1 MELNHTCVEIL
12 KILYNEQDYVSIADL
27 SERLGKTER
36 SVRYNLD
43 IVDKYLQQHGL
54 PFTERE
60 FARGIKLKVTPEVST
75 VLHDYLSVSTPYQY
89 KFSTEERIRYLEICL
104 LLGHKRYT
112 PIADMARQLV
122 VSYGTISTDLAAVED
137 WMNAHRLTM
146 ERKSRMGIRIC
157 GSEDLIRTICLD
169 RLNESISLQEYERYL
184 CGNPLENK
192 VSLLIFS
199 ELFCELD
206 VSFFR
211 ELPKQAESV
220 LCRVFSDDSF
230 GKMIF
235 ALAIM
240 TQRRRSGVA
249 GPMVSPSDEEL
260 HAPSEEQSAA
270 QSMLD
275 QIGQRY
281 HVTFTEGDRIS
292 LTERL
297 LSSKCI
303 LSGCATLGRDSRR
316 RKKMA
321 SVADQ
326 IVANIERLYQI
337 SFGEDRQGLVER
349 LMVHLTPTTYR
360 IRFHKSIVNPL
371 YDELVAQ
378 HRQLLENTA
387 IAVKPFEDYC
397 GAPIGEHEVSY
408 IALYF
413 LASLN
418 QLQHPNEKRPRVI
431 VACGSG
437 YGTAQVVT
445 SQLKRLFD
453 VDIVSV
459 HSGRNVTEM
468 VLNHTVPYDCIVST
482 VDLPRLPSSSYIKI
496 NPVFDSGDYR
506 KLSQHINA
514 KRLREISGDMLYIAN
529 NLVDVVKRYGCVDN
543 LDQMRYEFL
552 SVLTRG
558 SVMQGFPNDAGSPT
572 LMDLLEPRMIRLG
585 VSCRTWEDVIDASTF
600 SLEEYGYVTRNYKT
614 AIRQN
619 ILDFGPGM
627 VMFPGTLVAH
637 ASPVNGCKR
646 LGFGFMT
653 LAEPVVFNNPNYDP
667 VRIVFTLS
675 VLDSANYMNA
685 IVQLFQMLS
694 EKQFRERLFSVQS
707 KDQVIQIIRDFLNT
721 QT

>member
-1 MELNHTCVEIL
+1 MELNHTCLEIL
-12 KILYNEQDYVSIADL
+12 KMLYNESGYISVADL

-36 SVRYNLD
+36 SVRYSLD
-43 IVDKYLQQHGL
+43 IVDKYLQQNNL
-54 PFTERE
+54 PFLERE
-60 FARGIKLKVTPEVST
+60 FARGIKLKVTPEASA
-75 VLHDYLSVSTPYQY
+75 VLQGYLSVSTPYQY
-89 KFSTEERIRYLEICL
+89 KFSTTERTRYLELCL

-112 PIADMARQLV
+112 PIADMAQRLV
-122 VSYGTISTDLAAVED
+122 VSYGTISADLATVEA
-137 WMNAHRLTM
+137 WMNAHHLTM

-157 GSEDLIRTICLD
+157 GSEDLIRTVCLD
-169 RLNESISLQEYERYL
+169 RLNESISLPEYECYL
-184 CGNPLENK
+184 CGNPLESK

-199 ELFCELD
+199 ELFRDLD
-206 VSFFR
+206 VAFFR

-230 GKMIF
+230 GKIIF

-249 GPMVSPSDEEL
+249 GAVVSSSDEEL
-260 HAPSEEQSAA
+260 HAPSEERSAA
-270 QSMLD
+270 QNMLD
-275 QIGQRY
+275 QISERY
-281 HVTFTEGDRIS
+281 HVTFTEGDRLS
-292 LTERL
+292 LTERI

-303 LSGCATLGRDSRR
+303 LSGCATLGRDSTR
-316 RKKMA
+316 RKRMA
-321 SVADQ
+321 GVADQ
-326 IVANIERLYQI
+326 IVANIEQLYHI
-337 SFGEDRQGLVER
+337 SFGDDRQGLVER

-387 IAVKPFEDYC
+387 IAVKPFEEYC
-397 GAPIGEHEVSY
+397 GAPIGEQEVSY

-418 QLQHPNEKRPRVI
+418 QLQRPDGKRPRII

-453 VDIVSV
+453 VEIVSV
-459 HSGRNVTEM
+459 RSGRDVTEM
-468 VLNHTVPYDCIVST
+468 VLNHTIPYDYVVST
-482 VDLPRLPSSSYIKI
+482 IDLPRLPSNSYIKV

-506 KLSQHINA
+506 KLTRFINA
-514 KRLREISGDMLYIAN
+514 KRLREISGDTLYIAN
-529 NLVDVVKRYGCVDN
+529 SLIDIVKRYGCVDN
-543 LDQMRYEFL
+543 LDHLRYEFL

-558 SVMQGFPNDAGSPT
+558 SVMQGLSSDTGSPT
-572 LMDLLEPRMIRLG
+572 LLDVLEPRMIRLD
-585 VSCRTWEDVIDASTF
+585 VPCRTWEDVIDASTF

-653 LAEPVVFNNPNYDP
+653 LAEPVSFNTPNYDP

-675 VLDSANYMNA
+675 VLDDTDYMNA
-685 IVQLFQMLS
+685 VVQLFQMLS
-694 EKQFRERLFSVQS
+694 EKQLRERLFSVQS
-707 KDQVIQIIRDFLNT
+707 KEQVIQIIKDHLNT
-721 QT
+721 QS